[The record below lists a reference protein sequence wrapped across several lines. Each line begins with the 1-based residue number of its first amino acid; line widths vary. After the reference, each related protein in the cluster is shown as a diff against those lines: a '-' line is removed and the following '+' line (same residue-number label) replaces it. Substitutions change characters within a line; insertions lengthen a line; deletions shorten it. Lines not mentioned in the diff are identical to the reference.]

1 VIAQREFINWSDIIS
16 NMFCILPCATIK
28 DKVTLSPV
36 GSAANIAKPMDETRS
51 ELRKLSDM
59 DYLLPKLQEG

>member
-1 VIAQREFINWSDIIS
+1 
-16 NMFCILPCATIK
+16 MFCILPCAAIK

-36 GSAANIAKPMDETRS
+36 GPIASVAGQMDSTRA

-59 DYLLPKLQEG
+59 DYLLPKLQ